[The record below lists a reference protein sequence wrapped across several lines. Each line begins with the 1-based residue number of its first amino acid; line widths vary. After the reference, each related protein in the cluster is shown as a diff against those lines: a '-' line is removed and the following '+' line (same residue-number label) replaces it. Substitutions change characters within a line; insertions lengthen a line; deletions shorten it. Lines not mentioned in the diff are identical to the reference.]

1 MAFGQ
6 PSYPYFNSPGYQSA
20 VYPQPVPPYTQQRQE
35 QPSMMQQP
43 GMIPARYVTGREEA
57 VAAQIIPGDP
67 YIFVDFP
74 HGRMYVKQINP
85 QTMAAE
91 FIEFAR
97 VQPVQVPQEAPASP
111 AVQFATKEDL
121 EALRADLE
129 AVRNTIQPPKTT
141 RKAVTINEE

>member
-6 PSYPYFNSPGYQSA
+6 PNYPYFNTTGYQSA
-20 VYPQPVPPYTQQRQE
+20 VYPQPVPTYQQRQE
-35 QPSMMQQP
+35 QTSMLQQP

-67 YIFVDFP
+67 FVFVDFP

-85 QTMAAE
+85 QTMAAD

-97 VQPVQVPQEAPASP
+97 VQPVQVPREAPASP
-111 AVQFATKEDL
+111 VVQFATKDDL
-121 EALRADLE
+121 EALRGDLE
-129 AVRNTIQPPKTT
+129 ALRSSMQPKTN
-141 RKAVTINEE
+141 RKAVAVNEE